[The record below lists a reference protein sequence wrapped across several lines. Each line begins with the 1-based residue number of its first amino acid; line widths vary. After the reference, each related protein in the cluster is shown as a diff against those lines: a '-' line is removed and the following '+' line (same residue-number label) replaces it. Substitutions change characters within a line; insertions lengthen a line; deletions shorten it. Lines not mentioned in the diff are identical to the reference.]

1 MRWIAAFEGVK
12 EGGCEGVKA
21 RGRETC
27 EGDCCGRGYHIYHR
41 IRDATVKQLMINSSI
56 IIKVFISNS
65 YCSNACTIYTY
76 SIYNIHL
83 QYIQKFSTHEPDR
96 AFSGL
101 CIYSVITMATL
112 TLLLW
117 CLQWRTHLPNVAWR
131 SPRQCCSRGSLRYWT
146 PRSRT
151 TRSADYRLE
160 RCPEGVNS
168 TDKVIWM
175 CTITLHHRPL

>member
-1 MRWIAAFEGVK
+1 MYNIHLQYVQYIPT
-12 EGGCEGVKA
+12 VY
-21 RGRETC
+21 T
-27 EGDCCGRGYHIYHR
+27 IYTYSMYNTP
-41 IRDATVKQLMINSSI
+41 TV
-56 IIKVFISNS
+56 
-65 YCSNACTIYTY
+65 YTIYTY